1 MIVII
6 DNYDSFTY
14 NVFQSLAGITSEPV
28 KVLRSKECS
37 IEDIEKLNPSHL
49 IVSPGPGRPED
60 AGISVEAIRHF
71 AGKLPILGIC
81 LGHQAIGYAFG
92 AKIVQAKFIKHG
104 IAEEMDLDGRG
115 LFRSIGKKGTFMR
128 YHSLVVDE
136 KTLPADFEVTARAKD
151 GDIMGIRHRT
161 LDIEGVQFHPESI
174 AAKDGEAFFRA
185 FLNYRRE
192 SLPVT
197 RILNKLISKKDLSRE
212 ESELFM
218 ETLTDGMLDERQ
230 TAAILTAM
238 AAKGPAA
245 TEIAGCAAVLCKK
258 KTPFPFESSIDLA
271 EVVGTG
277 GDSKG
282 SFNISSFS
290 ALICASLGCPVAKHG
305 NRAVSSKS
313 GAADFFESLG
323 FNIRLSPEKA
333 AEVLRRTNFV
343 FLFAQ
348 VYHGAMRFAGPVRKA
363 LGIRTV
369 MNLIGPLTNPAG
381 AKYLMLG
388 AYDKALL
395 KPMAEAAKMLGAKHV
410 LAVSSED
417 GFDEISP
424 SVPTFVYEIDE
435 EGRAK
440 EYVIDPKDFGI
451 SGADDKDLVGGT
463 GEENARIA
471 VELASGKGN
480 DTVRY
485 AVALNAGA
493 TLFAA
498 RKVKSLKEGL
508 EKALGAL
515 SDGRV
520 LKKIEE
526 IRKATSGEAV

>member
-1 MIVII
+1 MILII

-14 NVFQSLAGITSEPV
+14 NVFQAITNIASEPV

-37 IEDIEKLNPSHL
+37 IADIEALSPSHL
-49 IVSPGPGRPED
+49 IISPGPGRPED

-71 AGKLPILGIC
+71 AGKIPILGIC

-104 IAEEMDLDGRG
+104 IVEEMDLDGRG
-115 LFRSIGKKGTFMR
+115 LFRNIGKKGTFMR

-136 KTLPADFEVTARAKD
+136 NTLPKDFEITARAKD
-151 GDIMGIRHRT
+151 GDIMGIRHKT

-192 SLPVT
+192 ALPVSA
-197 RILNKLISKKDLSRE
+197 ILNKLVLHKDLSRAE
-212 ESELFM
+212 AELFM

-230 TAAILTAM
+230 TAGILM
-238 AAKGPAA
+238 ALAVKGPAA
-245 TEIAGCAAVLCKK
+245 SEIAGCAAVLGNK
-258 KTPFPFESSIDLA
+258 KTPFPFDKAVDVA

-290 ALICASLGCPVAKHG
+290 ALICASCGCPVAKHG

-313 GAADFFESLG
+313 GAADFFEGLG

-333 AEVLRRTNFV
+333 ANVLAKTNFA

-348 VYHGAMRFAGPVRKA
+348 VYHSAMRFAAPIRKA
-363 LGIRTV
+363 LGVRTI
-369 MNLIGPLTNPAG
+369 MNLIGPLTNPAD

-388 AYDKALL
+388 AYDKDLL

-410 LAVSSED
+410 LVVSSAD

-424 SVPTFVYEIDE
+424 SVPTYVHEIDE
-435 EGRAK
+435 ENQSY
-440 EYVIDPKDFGI
+440 EYVIEPSTFGI
-451 SGADDKDLVGGT
+451 PPVDDEDLGGGT
-463 GEENARIA
+463 GEENARTA
-471 VELASGKGN
+471 LELANGNGKPAL
-480 DTVRY
+480 RY

-493 TLFAA
+493 TLYTA
-498 RKVKSLKEGL
+498 RRAKSLKEGF
-508 EKALGAL
+508 ETALAALDSGA
-515 SDGRV
+515 V
-520 LKKIEE
+520 LRKIEE
-526 IRKATSGEAV
+526 VRRATAE

>member
-14 NVFQSLAGITSEPV
+14 NVYQSIASITDEPV
-28 KVLRSKECS
+28 TVLRSKECTV
-37 IEDIEKLNPSHL
+37 EDVEKLNPSHL
-49 IVSPGPGRPED
+49 ILSPGPGRPED
-60 AGISVEAIRHF
+60 AGVTEAAVKHF

-81 LGHQAIGYAFG
+81 LGHQAICHAFG

-104 IAEEMDLDGRG
+104 IVEEMDLDGRG
-115 LFRSIGKKGTFMR
+115 LFRNIGKKGAFMR

-136 KTLPADFEVTARAKD
+136 STLPPEFEVTARAKD
-151 GDIMGIRHRT
+151 GDVMGVRHKT

-185 FLNYRRE
+185 FLNYRRDA
-192 SLPVT
+192 LPVAKL
-197 RILNKLISKKDLSRE
+197 LNKLIDKQDLSQKE
-212 ESELFM
+212 AALFM

-245 TEIAGCAAVLCKK
+245 SEIAGCAAVLHQKK
-258 KTPFPFESSIDLA
+258 KPFPFDKDIDVA

-282 SFNISSFS
+282 SFNISSLS
-290 ALICASLGCPVAKHG
+290 ALVCASCGCPVAKHG

-313 GAADFFESLG
+313 GAADFFENLG
-323 FNIRLSPEKA
+323 FGLNLSPEKA
-333 AEVLRRTNFV
+333 AEVLKKTNFV

-348 VYHGAMRFAGPVRKA
+348 VYHSAMRFAGPVRKA
-363 LGIRTV
+363 LGIKTI
-369 MNLIGPLTNPAG
+369 MNLVGPLTNPAE

-388 AYDKALL
+388 AYDKSLL

-410 LAVSSED
+410 LVVSSQD

-424 SVPTFVYEIDE
+424 SVPTFVHEIDE
-435 EGRAK
+435 EGDAC
-440 EYVIDPKDFGI
+440 EYLIDPKAFEI
-451 SGADDKDLVGGT
+451 PEVEDKDLAGGT
-463 GEENARIA
+463 GAENAAMA
-471 VELASGKGN
+471 VELVQGKG
-480 DTVRY
+480 VPAIRY

-493 TLFAA
+493 TLYAA
-498 RKVKSLKEGL
+498 RKVKSIREGY
-508 EKALGAL
+508 EKALEAL
-515 SDGRV
+515 DSGIVRE
-520 LKKIEE
+520 KIEE
-526 IRKATSGEAV
+526 VRAETNA

>member
-14 NVFQSLAGITSEPV
+14 NVFQSITSITTEPV

-37 IEDIEKLNPSHL
+37 IEDIERLSPSHL

-60 AGISVEAIRHF
+60 AGVSVEAIRHF
-71 AGKLPILGIC
+71 AGKVPILGIC

-104 IAEEMDLDGRG
+104 IVEEMDIDGRG

-128 YHSLVVDE
+128 YHSLVIDE
-136 KTLPADFEVTARAKD
+136 QTLSDDFEITARAKD
-151 GDIMGIRHRT
+151 GDIMGIRHRK

-174 AAKDGEAFFRA
+174 AAKDGAAFFRA

-192 SLPVT
+192 ALPVAE
-197 RILNKLISKKDLSRE
+197 ILKKIALRQDLQRE
-212 ESELFM
+212 EAELFM

-230 TAAILTAM
+230 TAAIL
-238 AAKGPAA
+238 AALAVKGPAA
-245 TEIAGCAAVLCKK
+245 SEIAGCAAVLSRK
-258 KTPFPFESSIDLA
+258 KTPFPFDKTRDVA
-271 EVVGTG
+271 EIVGTG

-290 ALICASLGCPVAKHG
+290 ALVCASCGCPVAKHG

-313 GAADFFESLG
+313 GAADFFEALG

-333 AEVLRRTNFV
+333 AEVLEKTDFV

-348 VYHGAMRFAGPVRKA
+348 VYHGAMRFAAPVRKV
-363 LGIRTV
+363 LGIRTI
-369 MNLIGPLTNPAG
+369 MNLIGPLTNPAD

-388 AYDKALL
+388 AYGKELL
-395 KPMAEAAKMLGAKHV
+395 KPMAEAAKLLGARHV
-410 LAVSSED
+410 LVVSSED

-424 SVPTFVYEIDE
+424 SVPTYVYEVDE
-435 EGRAK
+435 ENQSY
-440 EYVIDPKDFGI
+440 EYLLDPSEFGVP
-451 SGADDKDLVGGT
+451 ALNDEDLRGGT

-471 VELASGKGN
+471 LELASGRGN
-480 DTVRY
+480 PTIRY
-485 AVALNAGA
+485 AVLLNAGA
-493 TLFAA
+493 TLYTA
-498 RKVKSLKEGL
+498 RKAKSLKEGF
-508 EKALGAL
+508 EMAQRALDSGA
-515 SDGRV
+515 V
-520 LKKIEE
+520 LRKIEAV
-526 IRKATSGEAV
+526 RKATNA

>member
-14 NVFQSLAGITSEPV
+14 NVYQAITSITAEPV
-28 KVLRSKECS
+28 KVLRSRECS
-37 IEDIEKLNPSHL
+37 VADIEKLAPSHL
-49 IVSPGPGRPED
+49 IISPGPGRPED

-104 IAEEMDLDGRG
+104 IAEEMDLDARG
-115 LFRSIGKKGTFMR
+115 LFRNIGKKGTFMR
-128 YHSLVVDE
+128 YHSLVIDE
-136 KTLPADFEVTARAKD
+136 KTLPDDFEITARAKD
-151 GDIMGIRHRT
+151 GDIMGIRHKT

-192 SLPVT
+192 ALPVSE
-197 RILNKLISKKDLSRE
+197 ILNKLILRQDLKKE
-212 ESELFM
+212 EAELFM

-230 TAAILTAM
+230 TAAIL
-238 AAKGPAA
+238 AALAVKGPAA
-245 TEIAGCAAVLCKK
+245 SEIAGCAAVLSRK
-258 KTPFPFESSIDLA
+258 KTPFPFDKTRDVA

-290 ALICASLGCPVAKHG
+290 ALICASCGCPVAKHG

-313 GAADFFESLG
+313 GAADFFEGLG

-333 AEVLRRTNFV
+333 AEVLGKTNFV

-348 VYHGAMRFAGPVRKA
+348 VYHSAMRYAAPVRKV
-363 LGIRTV
+363 LGVRTI
-369 MNLIGPLTNPAG
+369 MNLIGPLTNPAD

-388 AYDKALL
+388 AYGKELL
-395 KPMAEAAKMLGAKHV
+395 KPMAEAAKLLGAKHV
-410 LAVSSED
+410 LVVSSVD

-424 SVPTFVYEIDE
+424 SVPTHVYEIDE
-435 EGRAK
+435 ENQSF
-440 EYVIDPKDFGI
+440 EYLLEPSEFGI
-451 SGADDKDLVGGT
+451 PALNDEDLRGGT
-463 GEENARIA
+463 GEENAKTA
-471 VELASGKGN
+471 LELANGKGN
-480 DTVRY
+480 STIRY

-493 TLFAA
+493 TLYTA
-498 RKVKSLKEGL
+498 RKAKSLKEGF
-508 EKALGAL
+508 EMALRALNSGA
-515 SDGRV
+515 V
-520 LKKIEE
+520 LQKIEE
-526 IRKATSGEAV
+526 VRKATNG